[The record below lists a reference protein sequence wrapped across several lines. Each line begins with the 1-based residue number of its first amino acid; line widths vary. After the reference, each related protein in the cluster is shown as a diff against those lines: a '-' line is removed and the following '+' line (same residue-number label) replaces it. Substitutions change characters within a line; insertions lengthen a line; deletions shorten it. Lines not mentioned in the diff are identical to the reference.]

1 MTDKGRFFEHVVIV
15 TGGASGIG
23 EATTRLFSA
32 EGARVFIVD
41 IDETKGAALAEE
53 LDTAIFLPL
62 DVGES
67 ANCDAMVQTAIK
79 QFGRL
84 DTLVNNAFWTRANRI
99 QKLTDEH
106 WHRSLRVTQDAVF
119 FGMRAAFDVMFK
131 QQNGSII
138 NTASICGL
146 GGDDGMSPYN
156 AAKAAVINMTRS
168 AALEAAPH
176 GVRVNCVCPGLIETP
191 AVQRAYL
198 KEPQITQH
206 IAEQVPLGRLGHPN
220 EIANT
225 IGFLAS
231 HAAAY
236 VTGAAFVVDGGQ
248 SIHSGVPDLGL

>member
-1 MTDKGRFFEHVVIV
+1 MKNGRFSKHVAIV

-32 EGARVFIVD
+32 EGARVFVVD
-41 IDETKGAALAEE
+41 IDATRGNALADE
-53 LDTAIFLPL
+53 LESVIFLPL

-67 ANCDAMVQTAIK
+67 ANCNAMVKSAID

-84 DTLVNNAFWTRANRI
+84 DTLVNNAFWTRSNRI

-106 WHRSLRVTQDAVF
+106 WRNSLRVTQDAVF
-119 FGMRAAFDVMFK
+119 FGMRAAFGVMFK
-131 QQNGSII
+131 QKNGSII

-156 AAKAAVINMTRS
+156 AAKAAVINMSRS
-168 AALEAAPH
+168 AALEAAPY

-198 KEPQITQH
+198 KNPQLTQH
-206 IAEQVPLGRLGHPN
+206 IAQQVPLGRLGDPGD
-220 EIANT
+220 IANT

-231 HAAAY
+231 SAATY

-248 SIHSGVPDLGL
+248 SIHSGVPDLRL

>member
-1 MTDKGRFFEHVVIV
+1 MKNGRFSKYVAIV

-32 EGARVFIVD
+32 EGAHVFVVD
-41 IDETKGAALAEE
+41 IDATRGNALADE
-53 LDTAIFLPL
+53 LESVIFLPL

-67 ANCDAMVQTAIK
+67 ANCNAMVKSAID

-84 DTLVNNAFWTRANRI
+84 DTLVNNAFWTRSNRI

-106 WHRSLRVTQDAVF
+106 WRNSLRVTQDAVF
-119 FGMRAAFDVMFK
+119 FGMRAAFGVMFK
-131 QQNGSII
+131 QKNGSII

-156 AAKAAVINMTRS
+156 AAKAAVINMSRS
-168 AALEAAPH
+168 AALEAAPY

-198 KEPQITQH
+198 KNPQLTQH
-206 IAEQVPLGRLGHPN
+206 IAQQVPLGRLGDPGD
-220 EIANT
+220 IANT
-225 IGFLAS
+225 IAFLAS
-231 HAAAY
+231 SAATY

-248 SIHSGVPDLGL
+248 SIHSGVPDLRL